1 MGFAP
6 PPYDG
11 FALLAS
17 AHTRMRLA
25 ASTFPM
31 LAMNAPYTESQ
42 PHATRPRGGSL
53 CAYGGCPVLDLAEKR
68 EGPENPYGVVDRSYA
83 NFRECPKGELPR
95 IPILG
100 TWVNKAKEGRDRSL

>member
-17 AHTRMRLA
+17 AHTRMRCS

-42 PHATRPRGGSL
+42 THATRLGGSL
-53 CAYGGCPVLDLAEKR
+53 CIWTMPCFCIWRRNVRVQSTLTG
-68 EGPENPYGVVDRSYA
+68 
-83 NFRECPKGELPR
+83 
-95 IPILG
+95 
-100 TWVNKAKEGRDRSL
+100 